1 MQNKNEKTN
10 YSSTPYDDVFR
21 TMLVE
26 GRNLII
32 PLINETFGESYT
44 DEAEIIFNQNEH
56 FITSEDGSQ
65 AEVIT
70 DSNFRIIYKGIT
82 KYYHYECQSNPDS
95 TILIRIF
102 EYDTKIA
109 IENSVVEDNVMT
121 ITFPNSAVLYLRA
134 TANIPDTMKVVIKVP
149 KLGTDGEYYV
159 KVVKAVSYS
168 IDDIFE
174 KKLWFLIPFHIF
186 SYEKSFK
193 SYEDSETERENL
205 IREYEK
211 IKVKLEKLAEEKVI
225 TDFQKIMILDMS
237 KKVVDYIAE
246 KYSNVKEGVKKIMG
260 GQILDFEAKRIRDDA
275 RQEGRIE
282 GRLEGRQEGRLEGM
296 KDAKDEMIIAMREN
310 GIPEEQI
317 KLIISFKPTK
327 N

>member
-1 MQNKNEKTN
+1 MKKNKKIGNSN
-10 YSSTPYDDVFR
+10 TPYDDVFR

-32 PLINETFGESYT
+32 PLINETFGENYT

-56 FITSEDGSQ
+56 YINSEDGSQ
-65 AEVIT
+65 TEVIT
-70 DSNFRIIYKGIT
+70 DSNFRIIYKGVT

-109 IENSVVEDNVMT
+109 IENAVVEDNVMT

-134 TANIPDTMKVVIKVP
+134 TANTPDNMKVVIKVP
-149 KLGTDGEYYV
+149 KPGINGEYYV

-186 SYEKSFK
+186 SYEKSLK
-193 SYEDSETERENL
+193 NYENNETERENL

-211 IKVKLEKLAEEKVI
+211 IKSRLEKLTEDKVI

-282 GRLEGRQEGRLEGM
+282 GRLEGM
-296 KDAKDEMIIAMREN
+296 KDAKDELIMAMREN
-310 GIPEEQI
+310 GISEEQI
-317 KLIISFKPTK
+317 KLIINFKPS
-327 N
+327 NN

>member
-1 MQNKNEKTN
+1 M
-10 YSSTPYDDVFR
+10 
-21 TMLVE
+21 
-26 GRNLII
+26 
-32 PLINETFGESYT
+32 
-44 DEAEIIFNQNEH
+44 
-56 FITSEDGSQ
+56 
-65 AEVIT
+65 
-70 DSNFRIIYKGIT
+70 
-82 KYYHYECQSNPDS
+82 
-95 TILIRIF
+95 
-102 EYDTKIA
+102 
-109 IENSVVEDNVMT
+109 VEDNVMT

-134 TANIPDTMKVVIKVP
+134 TSNTPDTMKVVIKVP
-149 KLGTDGEYYV
+149 RPGIDGEYYV

-193 SYEDSETERENL
+193 SYENNETERENL
-205 IREYEK
+205 IKEYEK
-211 IKVKLEKLAEEKVI
+211 IKIGLEKLAEEKAI
-225 TDFQKIMILDMS
+225 SDFQKIMILDMS